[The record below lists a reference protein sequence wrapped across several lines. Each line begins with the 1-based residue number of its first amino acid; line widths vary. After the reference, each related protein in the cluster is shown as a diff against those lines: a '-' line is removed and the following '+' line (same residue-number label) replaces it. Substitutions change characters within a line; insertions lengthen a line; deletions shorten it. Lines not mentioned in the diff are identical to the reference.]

1 MPKII
6 EAVYENGVF
15 KPLQK
20 VDLKEGEKIRLRL
33 DERGYIDHSLIRELE
48 VLLKNAPKTKIDL
61 RELERLH
68 DVGKMLY

>member
-1 MPKII
+1 MRT
-6 EAVYENGVF
+6 ELF

>member
-20 VDLKEGEKIRLRL
+20 VDLKEGEKVRLKIEKRML
-33 DERGYIDHSLIRELE
+33 NFD
-48 VLLKNAPKTKIDL
+48 PIDL
-61 RELERLH
+61 GEPVSIEKIKELRDELW
-68 DVGKMLY
+68 MSS

>member
-1 MPKII
+1 L
-6 EAVYENGVF
+6 F